1 MDKSTVYICWCKIDQ
16 AEVSPLMS
24 NFFYCFGFGGISLFL
39 LCAFLALVRL
49 SVILKAESDFYDVTG
64 ILGMRNFWPI
74 SLSMF

>member
-24 NFFYCFGFGGISLFL
+24 NFFYCFGFGGMSLLL
-39 LCAFLALVRL
+39 LCASLALVRL

-64 ILGMRNFWPI
+64 FLGMRNFWPI